1 MGVLNSLLQP
11 FLHLIKK
18 KIHLISVTIFSGILS
33 AALGCNQFLAV
44 FLPAKMLGKNY
55 DQMNLQRKE
64 MARALGDSG
73 LIFSPLIPWNVNAL
87 MMTAV
92 LGVNT
97 IEYFPYAFFPLLMP
111 FSNLLLSYLEQQKS
125 VKPEQ

>member
-1 MGVLNSLLQP
+1 
-11 FLHLIKK
+11 
-18 KIHLISVTIFSGILS
+18 
-33 AALGCNQFLAV
+33 
-44 FLPAKMLGKNY
+44 MLGKYY
-55 DQMNLQRKE
+55 DQMQIERKE

-97 IEYFPYAFFPLLMP
+97 IKYLPFAFFPLMIP
-111 FSNLLLSYLEQQKS
+111 FSNLLISYLEEKLVES
-125 VKPEQ
+125 NN